1 MKLVCEFCQNSFT
14 TNIILKNHQKTAKYC
29 IEKQNKKS
37 DITKIFNC
45 DGCKKEFLKKSN
57 LTRHEKSCIYILKNE
72 NEELKK
78 QLNEKEIKFL
88 KIINEKDIEFQK
100 QLNEKEIEFKR
111 QLNEKE
117 SEITSLKEEVIS
129 YKSKIE
135 IYKEDKDCLHK
146 IALQPKT
153 NNNNNNITN
162 NLGILNLDTLTRN
175 FQSALEN
182 ISADDI
188 LDGQKS
194 IARLVAPCFIEDDGT
209 KLLSCSDISRSIF
222 AYKDAS
228 GSVIKDLQCAKIAKT
243 IEPFAS
249 QKASE
254 FIIKD
259 FEKKGK
265 SNRLKLLKKR
275 MEEIEVEIENL
286 EKHQKGYSVDSYN
299 YRMIHDNIENL
310 HDAFNDSH
318 KELKMLE
325 EAGVTHDDDD
335 VSDNRLMEAE
345 EEISLLKT
353 DSKKFAKELAS
364 QL

>member
-1 MKLVCEFCQNSFT
+1 MKLVCKFCENSFT

-37 DITKIFNC
+37 DIKNIYNC
-45 DGCKKEFLKKSN
+45 DGCKKEFLQKNNFIRHKKN
-57 LTRHEKSCIYILKNE
+57 CIYILKNE

-78 QLNEKEIKFL
+78 QLNEK
-88 KIINEKDIEFQK
+88 DIEFQK
-100 QLNEKEIEFKR
+100 QLNEKEIELKR

-117 SEITSLKEEVIS
+117 SEITSLKEEIIS

-153 NNNNNNITN
+153 NNNNITN

-222 AYKDAS
+222 AYKDGS

-286 EKHQKGYSVDSYN
+286 EKHQKGYKIDS
-299 YRMIHDNIENL
+299 
-310 HDAFNDSH
+310 
-318 KELKMLE
+318 
-325 EAGVTHDDDD
+325 
-335 VSDNRLMEAE
+335 
-345 EEISLLKT
+345 
-353 DSKKFAKELAS
+353 SKY
-364 QL
+364 

>member
-14 TNIILKNHQKTAKYC
+14 TNIILKNHQKTARYC

-37 DITKIFNC
+37 DITNIFNC

-57 LTRHEKSCIYILKNE
+57 LSRHEKSCIYILTKQND
-72 NEELKK
+72 ELKK
-78 QLNEKEIKFL
+78 QLNEKEIEFL
-88 KIINEKDIEFQK
+88 KKINEKDIEFQK
-100 QLNEKEIEFKR
+100 NLNEKEIELKK
-111 QLNEKE
+111 QLN
-117 SEITSLKEEVIS
+117 EITSLKEEIIS

-175 FQSALEN
+175 IQSALEN
-182 ISADDI
+182 ICVDDI

-194 IARLVAPCFIEDDGT
+194 IARLVAPCFVEDDGT

-222 AYKDAS
+222 AYKDVS
-228 GSVIKDLQCAKIAKT
+228 GSVIKDLQCAKIART

-259 FEKKGK
+259 YEQKAK

-286 EKHQKGYSVDSYN
+286 ENHQKGYKIDSYN
-299 YRMIHDNIENL
+299 YRIIHDNIENL

-325 EAGVTHDDDD
+325 EAGITHDDD

-345 EEISLLKT
+345 EDISLLKT

>member
-1 MKLVCEFCQNSFT
+1 MKFTCEYCQTLFDT
-14 TNIILKNHQKTAKYC
+14 KGILKNHQKSAKYC
-29 IEKQNKKS
+29 LEKQNKTFE
-37 DITKIFNC
+37 INNC
-45 DGCKKEFLKKSN
+45 HKCKACDKLFSQKSN
-57 LTRHEKSCIYILKNE
+57 LTRHEKTCIYILINQ
-72 NEELKK
+72 NEEL
-78 QLNEKEIKFL
+78 
-88 KIINEKDIEFQK
+88 
-100 QLNEKEIEFKR
+100 KR

-117 SEITSLKEEVIS
+117 SEITSLKEEIIS

-153 NNNNNNITN
+153 NNNNITN

-222 AYKDAS
+222 AYKDGS

-249 QKASE
+249 KKASE

-286 EKHQKGYSVDSYN
+286 EKHQKGYKIDSYN

-335 VSDNRLMEAE
+335 DISENRLMEAE
-345 EEISLLKT
+345 EDISLLKT

>member
-1 MKLVCEFCQNSFT
+1 MKFNCEYCKTIFDT
-14 TNIILKNHQKTAKYC
+14 KAILKKHQKSAKYC
-29 IEKQNKKS
+29 LEIQNKILENNNSHKCRA
-37 DITKIFNC
+37 C
-45 DGCKKEFLKKSN
+45 DKLFSQKSN
-57 LTRHEKSCIYILKNE
+57 LTRHEKSCIYIFKNE
-72 NEELKK
+72 NEELK
-78 QLNEKEIKFL
+78 

-117 SEITSLKEEVIS
+117 SEITSLKEEIIS

-153 NNNNNNITN
+153 NNNNNITN

-194 IARLVAPCFIEDDGT
+194 IARLVAPCFIEEDGT

-265 SNRLKLLKKR
+265 SNRIKLLKKR

-286 EKHQKGYSVDSYN
+286 EKHQRGYSVDSYN